1 MRSFIV
7 LFLYYIFC
15 CVWGERRFL
24 REGGELYSFAFTN
37 YCSLCILLSAYALYP
52 LLAK

>member
-1 MRSFIV
+1 MG
-7 LFLYYIFC
+7 
-15 CVWGERRFL
+15 GEEVFER
-24 REGGELYSFAFTN
+24 GGELYSFAFTN